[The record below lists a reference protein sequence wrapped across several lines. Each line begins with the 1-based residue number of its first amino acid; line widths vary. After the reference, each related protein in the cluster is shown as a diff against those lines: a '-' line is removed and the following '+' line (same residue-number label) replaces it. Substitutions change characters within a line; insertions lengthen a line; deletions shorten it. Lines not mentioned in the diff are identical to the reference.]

1 MSGLDKC
8 PGVYKSSY
16 SVTRG
21 PGKKL
26 VKSGRKLDGREKQ
39 GQGSRCCEK
48 KWQNSLKYKQNGQKW
63 GEIGKNCPG
72 MLKSFI
78 FLKKKTYPI
87 TFGMPLTP
95 LFPL

>member
-1 MSGLDKC
+1 MRSSINKYILHQQADLNETFSLS
-8 PGVYKSSY
+8 YALNRLYTSSY

-48 KWQNSLKYKQNGQKW
+48 KWKNSLKYKKM
-63 GEIGKNCPG
+63 GKNG
-72 MLKSFI
+72 GKLAKTALKLGENS
-78 FLKKKTYPI
+78 
-87 TFGMPLTP
+87 
-95 LFPL
+95 